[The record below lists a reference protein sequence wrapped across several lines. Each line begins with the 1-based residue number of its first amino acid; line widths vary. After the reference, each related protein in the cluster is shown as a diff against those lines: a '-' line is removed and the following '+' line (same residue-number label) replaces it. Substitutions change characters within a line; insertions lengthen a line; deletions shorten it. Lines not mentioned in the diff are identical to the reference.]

1 MVEGCDGEGGFGFE
15 EMVKTTLSKLGAFAD
30 PVYAVCGGGPVVA
43 ALNGVNHCLQ
53 EASAGVLDVRWLGAQ
68 LLDYLVKSTGNVRA
82 EGFVGHSLTRHPI
95 RQYGQKWLCRSPDLR
110 ARNSKD
116 SSGWVVAV
124 GG

>member
-15 EMVKTTLSKLGAFAD
+15 EMVKATLSKLGAFAD
-30 PVYAVCGGGPVVA
+30 PVYAVYAVYGGGPVVA
-43 ALNGVNHCLQ
+43 VLNGVNHCLQ
-53 EASAGVLDVRWLGAQ
+53 EASAGVLDVRWHGAQ

-95 RQYGQKWLCRSPDLR
+95 RQYGQKWLYRSPDLR
-110 ARNSKD
+110 AR